1 MTQASPPT
9 PWRALV
15 VLAALGD
22 DRRRWQVARQTVE
35 RHFDDERH
43 FDCMLLAYSA
53 RAVASNGTHERFL
66 RRRCAVAVRER
77 AFWGS
82 LLNLTTPAVV
92 APFDHVLVLLD
103 DVELSP
109 AFDATAFVDEARRYR
124 LARASPSV
132 ASSWRTRPAWAP
144 RRLLR
149 SCSTRS
155 LRASRS
161 SGTGWARTRT

>member
-66 RRRCAVAVRER
+66 RRDRGTYGAFIKAGAGQLPQGKTALPGLLCAGDSTFPGIGMPAVA
-77 AFWGS
+77 ASG
-82 LLNLTTPAVV
+82 LLAANSCVSV
-92 APFDHVLVLLD
+92 QEHWRMLD
-103 DVELSP
+103 QI
-109 AFDATAFVDEARRYR
+109 R
-124 LARASPSV
+124 L
-132 ASSWRTRPAWAP
+132 
-144 RRLLR
+144 
-149 SCSTRS
+149 
-155 LRASRS
+155 
-161 SGTGWARTRT
+161 